1 MFARLLHHFVV
12 TSPHTAT
19 LSTVWVGRY
28 LREHSKPIAIVDPHG
43 CNAASHSTFSA
54 RQCIIQLNRVFTPL
68 LAALEGLA
76 RNGLVRPHQLQL
88 LFVTTDLD
96 VALDHIQHAISEM
109 ISEGKGKFAE
119 R

>member
-1 MFARLLHHFVV
+1 M
-12 TSPHTAT
+12 
-19 LSTVWVGRY
+19 STVWVGRY
-28 LREHSKPIAIVDPHG
+28 LREHSKPIAIVDPNG
-43 CNAASHSTFSA
+43 CHAALHATYSA
-54 RQCIIQLNRVFTPL
+54 PQCVTEFNRVFTPL

-96 VALDHIQHAISEM
+96 VALDHIQQAISELT
-109 ISEGKGKFAE
+109 SEGKRKFAE